1 MAINEQLSQFASF
14 VEVNDVSRNIGI
26 ATTATPY
33 VGIGT
38 TNPIAKFEVV
48 GQTELDDV
56 NISGIATVGSLSIGS
71 SQVISSGRQLQNIAS
86 LDATTTATIEA
97 AIVNAPNTFS
107 DLIVT
112 GIATFNSSI
121 GVAGIVTTKELDV
134 VGIATIET
142 LSVQTQLDVYDSQ
155 AIFHND
161 VYIAGN
167 LSIGGT
173 SIAIIAQD
181 LRVTDRDI
189 VLGVTTNSFG
199 GDISNDT
206 TANHGGIAIA
216 STEGNPLVNLS
227 LAGFTTLPNTYK
239 QLMWVRGDSYG
250 FGTTDAWMF
259 NYAVGIGS
267 TLVPNGVRL
276 AVSEIQ
282 FTDNTINTP
291 NVNIAKDLRVS
302 GVGTVTISRSTWSQI
317 GAGLTFTTGI
327 GTHLNISGIATVGSL
342 SIGSSQ
348 VISSGRELQNI
359 VSLDATTTATIE
371 AAISNAPN
379 TFSDLIVTGIAT
391 FNNNVGVAGIVTASA
406 LESKWAQVG
415 SGLTFTTGIG
425 TYLSISGVGTIAN
438 LSSGIATVTRVHVGI
453 ATTYSE
459 DLVVSGNARVTGIL
473 TIGTGSIT
481 LNGNDDTINVGNGVT
496 IFPSGDARYVGI
508 ITAQKFI
515 GDGSELT
522 GTISGVGIQSTG
534 TLVGTGITTLN
545 FTGSAI
551 ANITTSGNIT
561 TILLSSSG
569 AAAGSQGQ
577 IQYNDVTAFA
587 GSPNFTFDGNNVY
600 VAGIVTATD
609 FNSLS
614 DINYKDNVET
624 VNSALLKVEQL
635 RGVKFDWKDSGR
647 PSYGVIAQEL
657 ETVLPELVHGDDPK
671 TVNYNG
677 IIGVLIEAIKEL
689 KQEIEDLKK

>member
-56 NISGIATVGSLSIGS
+56 NISGIATVGSLSIDS
-71 SQVISSGRQLQNIAS
+71 TQVISSGRELQNIAS
-86 LDATTTATIEA
+86 LDATTTATIES
-97 AIVNAPNTFS
+97 AIANAPNTFS

-121 GVAGIVTTKELDV
+121 GVVGVVTTKELDV

-142 LSVQTQLDVYDSQ
+142 LNVQTKLDVYDSQ
-155 AIFHND
+155 AVFHND
-161 VYIAGN
+161 VYVAGN

-173 SIAIIAQD
+173 TVSITAQD
-181 LRVTDRDI
+181 LRVSDRDI
-189 VLGVTTNSFG
+189 VLGVTTDAFG
-199 GDISNDT
+199 EDISNDT

-216 STEGNPLVNLS
+216 STEGNPLVNLE
-227 LAGFTTLPNTYK
+227 LTGFTTLPNTYK

-282 FTDNTINTP
+282 FTDNAINTP
-291 NVNIAKDLRVS
+291 NINIAKDLRVS
-302 GVGTVTISRSTWSQI
+302 GVGTFSTLDSTWIQVGSGI
-317 GAGLTFTTGI
+317 TFTTGI
-327 GTHLNISGIATVGSL
+327 GTNLFVSGVGTITQLVSTSANIT
-342 SIGSSQ
+342 
-348 VISSGRELQNI
+348 
-359 VSLDATTTATIE
+359 
-371 AAISNAPN
+371 
-379 TFSDLIVTGIAT
+379 
-391 FNNNVGVAGIVTASA
+391 
-406 LESKWAQVG
+406 
-415 SGLTFTTGIG
+415 
-425 TYLSISGVGTIAN
+425 GVGTIAN
-438 LSSGIATVTRVHVGI
+438 LSSGIATVTKVHVGI

-481 LNGNDDTINVGNGVT
+481 LNGNDDSIFVGSGVT
-496 IFPSGDARYVGI
+496 ILGQTGIVSAYKFYGDGSSLIGTISGIGIRSEGADIGYGATILDFRGPGVSTVTNITAGIATIFFEGGGSGSIGIGTSFPSFDNANGDLFYNANYGRLFVYYDESVIGVGTDAFWVDAAPFNVGILTGISFSQLRVGAATTFTETLVVQGDARVTGILTIGTETLTIHTSGDIYTTGI
-508 ITAQKFI
+508 ITA
-515 GDGSELT
+515 
-522 GTISGVGIQSTG
+522 
-534 TLVGTGITTLN
+534 
-545 FTGSAI
+545 
-551 ANITTSGNIT
+551 
-561 TILLSSSG
+561 
-569 AAAGSQGQ
+569 
-577 IQYNDVTAFA
+577 
-587 GSPNFTFDGNNVY
+587 FDF
-600 VAGIVTATD
+600 D
-609 FNSLS
+609 SLS

-624 VNSALLKVEQL
+624 VNNALLKVEQM
-635 RGVKFDWKDSGR
+635 RGVKFDWKESGR

-657 ETVLPELVHGDDPK
+657 QEVLPELVHGEDPK